1 MKWMI
6 KGAVVLSLKEK
17 QCLPED
23 LDIVIDGDKIA
34 AVGENLDPEHIGV
47 EKILSGKDK
56 LIIPGLVNAHIHSH
70 DRFDKGRFDNLPLEV
85 WMMLYNPPL
94 GRRNWSPREC
104 YLRTMLNCIEE
115 LKSGTTTVIDDVHH
129 GLPLTPEN
137 IEAVFQA
144 YKDVGLRALVSIAHG
159 DKPYYRTIP
168 YLEEL
173 LPDHLKTAS
182 GQNCVPDI
190 DRILELWHSF
200 AKKWQGRVQFILS
213 PSAPQRCTDGFLQ
226 KTWLLAKEIGQP
238 VVVHVLESRIQA
250 VTGPLFY
257 GKSIIE
263 HMKSLGILT
272 PWTTLVHMVWLT
284 DHEIALVADAGSSI
298 AHNPVCNLKLG
309 SGIARIREML
319 DAGVN
324 VGLGTDNNN
333 ANDTANM
340 FETVKMAALLH
351 KVKHHDYEHWVGAKE
366 ALWMATRGGA
376 RCGLLHNQI
385 GELAVGKKA
394 DMVLLDLGKLS
405 FFPRNNLLHQ
415 LVFSEQGESVDTVI
429 VDGKII
435 LNEGRITTIDEQ
447 ALLNEVRSRE
457 HEIKEKISL
466 SSASGK
472 EIEPYI
478 KQAYL
483 KCVKA

>member
-6 KGAVVLSLKEK
+6 KGAVVLSMREKEC
-17 QCLPED
+17 QPED

-104 YLRTMLNCIEE
+104 YLRTMLNCIEQ

-144 YKDVGLRALVSIAHG
+144 YKDMGLRALVSIAYG

-173 LPDHLKTAS
+173 LPDHLKTVS

-190 DRILELWHSF
+190 DRILELWRSF

-435 LNEGRITTIDEQ
+435 LKEGRITTIDEQ
-447 ALLNEVRSRE
+447 ALLNELRSCE
-457 HEIKEKISL
+457 QEIKEKISL
-466 SSASGK
+466 SSAPGK

>member
-17 QCLPED
+17 QCQPED

-34 AVGENLDPEHIGV
+34 VVGENLDPEHIGV
-47 EKILSGKDK
+47 EKILSAKDK

-144 YKDVGLRALVSIAHG
+144 YKDVGLRALVSIAYG

-173 LPDHLKTAS
+173 LPDHLKTVS
-182 GQNCVPDI
+182 GQNSVPDI
-190 DRILELWHSF
+190 DRILELWRSF
-200 AKKWQGRVQFILS
+200 AQKWQGRVQFILS

-226 KTWLLAKEIGQP
+226 KTWLLAEEIGQP

-250 VTGPLFY
+250 ATGPLFY

-284 DHEIALVADAGSSI
+284 DHEIALVADAGSSV

-309 SGIARIREML
+309 SGIAPVREML
-319 DAGVN
+319 DAGIN

-340 FETVKMAALLH
+340 LETLKMAALLH
-351 KVKHHDYEHWVGAKE
+351 KVKHYDYEHWVGAKE
-366 ALWMATRGGA
+366 ALWMATHGGA

-435 LNEGRITTIDEQ
+435 LKEGRITTIDEQ
-447 ALLNEVRSRE
+447 ALLNELRSCE
-457 HEIKEKISL
+457 QEIKEKISL

-472 EIEPYI
+472 EIEPYV